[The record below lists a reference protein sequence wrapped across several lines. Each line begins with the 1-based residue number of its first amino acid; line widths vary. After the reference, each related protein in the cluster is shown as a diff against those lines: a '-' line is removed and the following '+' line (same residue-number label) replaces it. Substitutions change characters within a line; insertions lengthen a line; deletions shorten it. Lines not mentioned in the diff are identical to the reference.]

1 MSQNVYMTVGHP
13 VYPQLRNTMFII
25 IHLVESNNRLISPPQ
40 FYGFMFFAKKNDELL
55 IFLNGPLY
63 GLVPKLCEVHGKP
76 ADGGPDTAERGQE
89 GEPEEEEE
97 GPESKTVRST
107 ETTGRAC
114 LTRRTQGIL

>member
-1 MSQNVYMTVGHP
+1 MGLCS
-13 VYPQLRNTMFII
+13 LLKKRWII
-25 IHLVESNNRLISPPQ
+25 I
-40 FYGFMFFAKKNDELL
+40 F
-55 IFLNGPLY
+55 FLNGPLY